1 MRRRDFIAGLG
12 VATKMHEHYRR
23 KVANSPKEPEPTLRR
38 DRTRRQRTSAAAT
51 ALELGC

>member
-23 KVANSPKEPEPTLRR
+23 KVATSQRNPNQPFGAIAPVAKG
-38 DRTRRQRTSAAAT
+38 RRQPPLRWS
-51 ALELGC
+51 